1 MHLLIWGTCTPLQGW
16 RRSPSAGKQID
27 RINVVIIVE
36 TLEDNVLNYLL
47 DELDAGGQIH
57 PEVDELPVDP
67 LLLVLLLLQHE
78 HVVVEKLLQLLVGEV
93 DAELLH
99 AVVLKTNRKRSYL
112 NKHIIHKEKCNPDFE
127 HLTSKISKP
136 AMSRTP
142 MKCCLDCFVSSWWL
156 IRTTIH
162 RNIFS

>member
-1 MHLLIWGTCTPLQGW
+1 MIWGTCTPLRGW

-27 RINVVIIVE
+27 RINNVFQVE
-36 TLEDNVLNYLL
+36 TLEDSILNYLL
-47 DELDAGGQIH
+47 NEFNAGGQVH
-57 PEVDELPVDP
+57 AEVDELPVDA

-93 DAELLH
+93 DAQLLH

-112 NKHIIHKEKCNPDFE
+112 NKRIIQREKYNPDFE
-127 HLTSKISKP
+127 QLTSKISKP

-162 RNIFS
+162 KNIFS